1 MIKFTIE
8 IPHEISWVHTP
19 KMIMGNYV
27 NSDSR
32 VRRIECD
39 RMMGYCTT
47 VIKLEEDHVKHVTYY
62 TVCASYSDP
71 EAEMLTRLL
80 L

>member
-8 IPHEISWVHTP
+8 IPNTVAWVQTP
-19 KMIMGNYV
+19 KMILGNYIE
-27 NSDSR
+27 SDDR

-47 VIKLEEDHVKHVTYY
+47 VVKVEEDLNRQLTYY
-62 TVCASYSDP
+62 TVCATYTDP
-71 EAEMLTRLL
+71 EAEMITRLL